1 MNFKSSVLLTLVISM
16 VMVSCHRNKLV
27 GLDQKIALME
37 LSKSACFG
45 PCPNYILKIYND
57 RTVEF
62 NGRNFTAV
70 EGVHTAT
77 LSKEEFKSLIKK
89 FEKADLNELADS
101 YTDPMIPDLQVVR
114 LNYSNGDYS
123 KTIAKHTGEPENAE
137 ELVKELEKIALS
149 QGWLTKS

>member
-1 MNFKSSVLLTLVISM
+1 MNIKSTVLLSLIFS
-16 VMVSCHRNKLV
+16 VMMLSCHRNKLV

-45 PCPNYILKIYND
+45 PCPNYSLKIYND

-70 EGVHTAT
+70 EGIHTAT
-77 LSKEEFKSLIKK
+77 LSKEDFNSLIRK
-89 FEKADLNELADS
+89 FEKADLNELADN
-101 YTDPMIPDLQVVR
+101 YTDPMIPDLQVVK
-114 LNYSNGDYS
+114 LSYSNGDYT
-123 KTIAKHTGEPENAE
+123 KTIAKHSGEPENAE
-137 ELVKELEKIALS
+137 ELVEELEKIALQ